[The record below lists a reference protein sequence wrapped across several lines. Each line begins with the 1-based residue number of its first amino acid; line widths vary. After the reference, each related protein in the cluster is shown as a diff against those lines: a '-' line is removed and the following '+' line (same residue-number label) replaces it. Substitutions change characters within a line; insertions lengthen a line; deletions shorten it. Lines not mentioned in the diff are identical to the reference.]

1 MKEKTIKKL
10 ELNTKKL
17 ENFDKI
23 MSTKLDEIEELKVT
37 GLDKGS
43 ELLNIISLCA
53 NVKTLIIEGD
63 SRLDSDKVLANVF
76 KPRNLENLILNA
88 VKLPS
93 SNILKRCTNLKR
105 ISLSDIRFC
114 DIQDFLTG
122 IAQPSE
128 IEMVNISNTD
138 MGNQSIKALEKFKNL
153 KYLKLKNL
161 QNCKFDLKFLK
172 NNENLLKIDLID
184 NALPTCQLKY
194 IIDCKCAR
202 NIAINMINSDETKI
216 GNCKI
221 ETEKNIAE
229 IAVLINYLEDI
240 ANKVSWRKM
249 KKVDVIANEM
259 VQDFDFIEILQKI
272 KTNVHVILFD
282 FSCLTTEHAREI
294 KHILGL
300 ENFEFAN
307 EKGVTK
313 FNIED
318 YIEIRQ
324 EIESAIAN
332 VPENFSKPE
341 KFLKIYQYLGKEFE
355 ISEEYPGI
363 TDRVCTTFQMCQLL
377 QDCLN
382 CVHINSNI
390 IFGKES
396 EDDKKHYWNQVELDG
411 KWYNLD
417 LVLDMENIKKN
428 KTQYCLL
435 GDTDFFETH
444 TPKSGKNNYCPE
456 NFNEK
461 LIHVFFKT
469 GLFKENLVAS
479 YIEVMIEKIKK
490 LFRINKT
497 LTLPEAQKSED
508 GEN

>member
-1 MKEKTIKKL
+1 MEEKTIKKL

-23 MSTKLDEIEELKVT
+23 ISTKLDEIEELKVT

-63 SRLDSDKVLANVF
+63 SRLDSDKVLANIF
-76 KPRNLENLILNA
+76 KPENLENLVFNN

-93 SNILKRCTNLKR
+93 NNALKRYTTLKR
-105 ISLSDIRFC
+105 ISLKDIRFC
-114 DIQDFLTG
+114 NIQEFFYG
-122 IAQPSE
+122 IAVPDQ
-128 IEMVNISNTD
+128 IEMISISDTD
-138 MGNQSIKALEKFKNL
+138 MGNQSISVLEKFEHL

-161 QNCKFDLKFLK
+161 KNCKFNLKFLK
-172 NNENLLKIDLID
+172 NHENLLKIDLIE
-184 NALPTCQLKY
+184 NTITINELKHLVNG
-194 IIDCKCAR
+194 KSAKNVVV
-202 NIAINMINSDETKI
+202 NITNLSETII
-216 GNCKI
+216 GNCKLK
-221 ETEKNIAE
+221 TEENISE
-229 IAVLINYLEDI
+229 IAVLVNHLEEMAKKISLRKIQKIN
-240 ANKVSWRKM
+240 
-249 KKVDVIANEM
+249 VIVNEM
-259 VQDFDFIEILQKI
+259 AEDFDFIEILQKV
-272 KTNVHVILFD
+272 KSNVHIILYD
-282 FSCLTTEHAREI
+282 FSCLTTEQAEEIREV
-294 KHILGL
+294 LEL

-307 EKGVTK
+307 EKGLTK

-324 EIESAIAN
+324 EIEDAVVN
-332 VPENFSKPE
+332 VSQSLSDPE
-341 KFLKIYQYLGKEFE
+341 KFLKIYHYLGKEFE
-355 ISEEYPGI
+355 ISEENPEI

-382 CVHINSNI
+382 CVDINSNI
-390 IFGKES
+390 IFGKET
-396 EDDKKHYWNQVELDG
+396 EDDKKHYWNQVELDK

-417 LVLDMENIKKN
+417 LVLDMENIRKN

-435 GDTDFFETH
+435 GDKEFFETH

-469 GLFKENLVAS
+469 GLFKENLLVS

-490 LFRINKT
+490 LFHINKT
-497 LTLPEAQKSED
+497 LTLPEAQNSED
-508 GEN
+508 GED